1 MKGLVYVCGVDHG
14 GRGGGLAGGHGP
26 PKMTRKKNKI

>member
-14 GRGGGLAGGHGP
+14 GGTGGGHGP

>member
-14 GRGGGLAGGHGP
+14 GGGGGGGLAGAMVP
-26 PKMTRKKNKI
+26 LK